1 MDKAVEERFTAFV
14 AERTPALFRTAYALT
29 GGQHDAEDLLQN
41 ALARTALRWHRIHS
55 DPEHYVRR
63 VMYREFVSAWRWR
76 RRRPPEVSGADVPD
90 AATPADIGEDTVARL
105 FVERLLR
112 DLPPRQRAVVVL
124 RYLEDMSEAEV
135 AAILDCAPGTVAS
148 QASRALAKL
157 RASLST
163 APASSGPGP
172 ASSRLSTG
180 EVAP

>member
-1 MDKAVEERFTAFV
+1 MDKAVEQQFTAFV
-14 AERTPALFRTAYALT
+14 AERTAALFRTAYALT

-76 RRRPPEVSGADVPD
+76 RRRPEVSSAEIPD
-90 AATPADIGEDTVARL
+90 AATPTDIGEDAVARL

-135 AAILDCAPGTVAS
+135 AALLDCAPGTVAS

-157 RASLST
+157 RASLSSV
-163 APASSGPGP
+163 PASPGAGS
-172 ASSRLSTG
+172 ASTPVTTG
-180 EVAP
+180 EVVP